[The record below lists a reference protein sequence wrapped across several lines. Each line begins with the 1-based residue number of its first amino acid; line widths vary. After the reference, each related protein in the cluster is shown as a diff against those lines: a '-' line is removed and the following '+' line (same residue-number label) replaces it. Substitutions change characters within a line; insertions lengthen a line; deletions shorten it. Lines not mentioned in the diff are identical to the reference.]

1 MQREAE
7 LKVKEMQT
15 LKAME
20 VETDRWKKATAAPA
34 KSRPA
39 KAAGPVIKREP
50 EPASPGSK
58 PSVLWSGRTP
68 DLPEPDT
75 AALHFSMFQC
85 LTVTSRHVNH
95 CNSPDLGD
103 PPKVVFLQCFS
114 A

>member
-1 MQREAE
+1 
-7 LKVKEMQT
+7 MQT

-20 VETDRWKKATAAPA
+20 VETDRVEKNTAAPA
-34 KSRPA
+34 ESRPA

-50 EPASPGSK
+50 EPTSSGSK

-95 CNSPDLGD
+95 GNSPDLGD
-103 PPKVVFLQCFS
+103 PPKVWYFS
-114 A
+114 SVSVE